1 MPILKK
7 YFHKDISKICF
18 FLLPIFAFSA
28 HIASAQSCG
37 GDVGVFCNPFTVSP
51 SGIKIS
57 TIPEA
62 LIVITLYLLS
72 IIGIITLLFMVVAGI
87 KYILSAGN
95 EERMKSAKDAFYYSG
110 TGLAI
115 AVLAYSILFLVQE
128 ILNP

>member
-7 YFHKDISKICF
+7 YFLKNISKTCF
-18 FLLPIFAFSA
+18 FLLPIFIFSA
-28 HIASAQSCG
+28 RVANAQPCG
-37 GDVGVFCNPFTVSP
+37 GGVGVFCNPFTVSP
-51 SGIKIS
+51 SGIEIS
-57 TIPEA
+57 TISEA

-87 KYILSAGN
+87 KYVLSAGN

-115 AVLAYSILFLVQE
+115 AVLAYSILFLVYG

>member
-1 MPILKK
+1 MLILKK
-7 YFHKDISKICF
+7 YFHKDISKILF

-28 HIASAQSCG
+28 RVASAQSCG
-37 GDVGVFCNPFTVSP
+37 GGVGVFCNPVDP
-51 SGIKIS
+51 KIS

-72 IIGIITLLFMVVAGI
+72 IIGIITLLFMVFAGI

-95 EERMKSAKDAFYYSG
+95 EERMKSAKNSFYYSG
-110 TGLAI
+110 IGLAI
-115 AVLAYSILFLVQE
+115 AVLAYSILFLIHG

>member
-28 HIASAQSCG
+28 RNASAQACG
-37 GDVGVFCNPFTVSP
+37 GGVGVFCNPVDS
-51 SGIKIS
+51 KMS

-72 IIGIITLLFMVVAGI
+72 IIGIITLFFMVIAGI

-95 EERMKSAKDAFYYSG
+95 EEKMKSAKSAFYYSG

-115 AVLAYSILFLVQE
+115 AVLAYSILFLVYE